1 MRGGYRP
8 RASGPLTPRSIAA
21 DYTAA
26 MDRAPIPW
34 INRRSLYE
42 GRLFEIGHVT
52 CRPTPEIRHEV
63 DYPSLNVLALPIAG
77 VFALHEGPRK
87 QLLATPNHAVFI
99 SSGVP
104 YKVTFPGNVGDDCLT
119 MRLTPEGLSQLVP
132 QAMAGDGFD
141 ASIRATRAAL
151 PPAAIL
157 ARGLL
162 TRQLLQAETDPRLG
176 DPLLIEEL
184 GVGLL
189 DCALG
194 AEYRLDPPKGRHVE
208 RAKEAMATA
217 PERKWALAE
226 LAGIACVSPSHLAH
240 AFSREVGT
248 SVYRYA
254 IRLRL
259 ARALDAVLDSN
270 IDLTSI
276 ALDSGFASHSHF
288 TARFRA
294 FFGLTPDALR
304 RSARSG
310 QAAELRRI
318 VTALP
323 ALAA

>member
-1 MRGGYRP
+1 
-8 RASGPLTPRSIAA
+8 
-21 DYTAA
+21 
-26 MDRAPIPW
+26 MDRGPIGW
-34 INRRSLYE
+34 IDRRSLFD

-87 QLLATPNHAVFI
+87 QLLATANHAVFI

-119 MRLTPEGLSQLVP
+119 MRLTPEGLGRLAP
-132 QAMAGDGFD
+132 QAMAGDGFE
-141 ASIRATRAAL
+141 ASIRATRATL

-162 TRQLLQAETDPRLG
+162 TRRLLRGEA
-176 DPLLIEEL
+176 DPLLVEEL
-184 GVGLL
+184 GIALL
-189 DCALG
+189 DRALG
-194 AEYRLDPPKGRHVE
+194 AEYRDTPPKGRHVE
-208 RAKEAMATA
+208 RVKEAIATS
-217 PERKWALAE
+217 PERKWALSE

-259 ARALDAVLDSN
+259 ARALDAVLDSD

-276 ALDSGFASHSHF
+276 ALESGFASHSHF

-294 FFGLTPDALR
+294 FYGLTPAALR
-304 RSARSG
+304 RSARAG
-310 QAAELRRI
+310 KVAELRRI
-318 VTALP
+318 VTAPP
-323 ALAA
+323 AAAA

>member
-1 MRGGYRP
+1 M
-8 RASGPLTPRSIAA
+8 SRSPDA
-21 DYTAA
+21 
-26 MDRAPIPW
+26 W
-34 INRRSLYE
+34 ITRRSLYE
-42 GRLFEIGHVT
+42 GRLFEVGHVA
-52 CRPTPEIRHEV
+52 CRPTPGLRHEV
-63 DYPSLNVLALPIAG
+63 EYTGLNVLALPIAG
-77 VFALHEGPRK
+77 VFALQEGPGR

-99 SSGVP
+99 ASGAP

-119 MRLTPEGLSQLVP
+119 MRLTPAGLAALFP
-132 QAMAGDGFD
+132 QAMSGDGFD

-157 ARGLL
+157 SRGLL
-162 TRQLLQAETDPRLG
+162 TRRLLQG
-176 DPLLIEEL
+176 QVDPLLIEEL
-184 GVGLL
+184 GIGLL

-194 AEYRLDPPKGRHVE
+194 AEYRLGPPKGRHVE
-208 RAKEAMATA
+208 RVKEAIAA
-217 PERKWALAE
+217 EPERKWALAE

-254 IRLRL
+254 TRLRL
-259 ARALDAVLDSN
+259 AKALEAVLDSN

-294 FFGLTPDALR
+294 FFGLTPDTLR

-318 VTALP
+318 VTARQ
-323 ALAA
+323 AVAA

>member
-1 MRGGYRP
+1 
-8 RASGPLTPRSIAA
+8 
-21 DYTAA
+21 
-26 MDRAPIPW
+26 MDRGPIPW
-34 INRRSLYE
+34 IDRRSLFE

-52 CRPTPEIRHEV
+52 CRPTPDIRHEV

-77 VFALHEGPRK
+77 VFALHEGPRR

-119 MRLTPEGLSQLVP
+119 MRLTPEGLSQLAP
-132 QAMAGDGFD
+132 QAMSGDGFD

-162 TRQLLQAETDPRLG
+162 TRCLMKGDTDPLLG
-176 DPLLIEEL
+176 DVDPLLIEEL
-184 GVGLL
+184 GIGLL

-194 AEYRLDPPKGRHVE
+194 AEYRPGPPKGRHVE
-208 RAKEAMATA
+208 RAREAMATA
-217 PERKWALAE
+217 PERRWALAE

-248 SVYRYA
+248 SLYRYA
-254 IRLRL
+254 VRLRL
-259 ARALDAVLDSN
+259 AKALEAVLDSD
-270 IDLTSI
+270 IDLSSI

-304 RSARSG
+304 RSARAG
-310 QAAELRRI
+310 RAAELRRI

-323 ALAA
+323 AVAA